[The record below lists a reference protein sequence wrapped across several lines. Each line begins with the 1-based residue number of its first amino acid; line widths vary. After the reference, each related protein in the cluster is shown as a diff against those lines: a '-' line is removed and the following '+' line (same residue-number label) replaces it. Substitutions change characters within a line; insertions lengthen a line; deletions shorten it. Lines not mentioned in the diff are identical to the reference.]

1 MLGGHVEREEMNQK
15 TIAFTVVMFCVLAL
29 PLTVWADSQTYTPPA
44 QKGTI
49 YVIVR
54 FTKGL
59 GVLPQDTNVSVRWGN
74 WSKSGRLNPGGGR
87 TGKYGFVIS
96 LRHSKNDSVPITVN
110 TDGRIVNIYQGNPPS
125 EWSDG
130 NWHKASW

>member
-1 MLGGHVEREEMNQK
+1 MKRNS
-15 TIAFTVVMFCVLAL
+15 IAFAIVLLCVFAL
-29 PLTVWADSQTYTPPA
+29 PQTAWANSQTFSPPP

-49 YVIVR
+49 YVVVR

-59 GVLPQDTNVSVRWGN
+59 GVLPQDSNISIRWGS
-74 WSKSGRLNPGGGR
+74 WSKSGRFNPGGGR

-96 LRHSKNDSVPITVN
+96 LRHTKNDSIPLTVN
-110 TDGRIVNIYQGNPPS
+110 TDGQIVNIYQGDPPS

-130 NWHKASW
+130 NWHKAGW